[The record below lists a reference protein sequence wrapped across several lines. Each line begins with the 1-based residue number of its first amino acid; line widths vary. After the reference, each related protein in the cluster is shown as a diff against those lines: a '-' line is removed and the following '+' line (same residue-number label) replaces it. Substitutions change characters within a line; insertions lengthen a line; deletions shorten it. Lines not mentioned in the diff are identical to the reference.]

1 MRMKRIVVIG
11 SSNTDMVVK
20 APHLPAA
27 GETVLGGEFM
37 MNAGGKGANQAV
49 AAARYGGRVSFV
61 ARVGDDMFGRQ
72 TLEAMRED
80 GIDTSYVAVD
90 REHASGVA
98 LISVNAEGENS
109 IVVASGA
116 NMALGRGHI
125 DRAAGEIRAADVVL
139 MQLEVPVSTVAYAAE
154 VAAAAGVPVI
164 LNPAPAP
171 TEPLGAELLSR
182 LEAITPNRSE
192 AARISGIEVTDIGSA
207 RRAAEAIHAMG
218 VRNVIIT
225 LGGEGSLMYD
235 GVHFEHVEAVRVEAV
250 DTTAAGDTFNGVLAC
265 CMAEGRTLA
274 EAARMAGV
282 AAAISVTRMGAQS
295 AAPTRAE
302 VEAFIK
308 EIR

>member
-1 MRMKRIVVIG
+1 MKNIVVIG

-20 APHLPAA
+20 TSHLPAA

-49 AAARYGGRVSFV
+49 AAARYGEHVVFV

-72 TLEAMRED
+72 TLESMRRD
-80 GIDTSYVAVD
+80 GIDTSCVSVD
-90 REHASGVA
+90 SDRMSGVA

-116 NMALGRGHI
+116 NMALGREDI
-125 DRAAGEIRAADVVL
+125 DRAADEIRRADVVL
-139 MQLEVPVSTVAYAAE
+139 MQLEVPMATVEYAAE

-171 TEPLGAELLSR
+171 AGPLGAGLLSR
-182 LEAITPNRSE
+182 IDVITPNRSE
-192 AARISGIEVTDIGSA
+192 AARISGIEVTDMASA

-218 VRNVIIT
+218 TRRVIIT
-225 LGGEGSLMYD
+225 LGGEGSLIYD
-235 GVHFEHVEAVRVEAV
+235 GGEFEHIGATRVEAV
-250 DTTAAGDTFNGVLAC
+250 DTTAAGDTFNGVLAVGV
-265 CMAEGRTLA
+265 AEGLSLA
-274 EAARMAGV
+274 SAAREASV
-282 AAAISVTRMGAQS
+282 AAAISVTRMGAQT

-302 VEAFIK
+302 VEAFIS
-308 EIR
+308 ERR

>member
-1 MRMKRIVVIG
+1 MKRIVVIG

-20 APHLPAA
+20 APRLPAA

-49 AAARYGGRVSFV
+49 AAARYGGRVSFG

-72 TLEAMRED
+72 TLAAMRED

-116 NMALGRGHI
+116 NMALGRGDI
-125 DRAAGEIRAADVVL
+125 DRAAGEIRAADAVL
-139 MQLEVPVSTVAYAAE
+139 MQLEVPVAAVEYAAE

-182 LEAITPNRSE
+182 LKAITPNRSE

-225 LGGEGSLMYD
+225 LGGEGSLVYD

-302 VEAFIK
+302 VEAFIRK
-308 EIR
+308 

>member
-1 MRMKRIVVIG
+1 MKNIVVIG

-20 APHLPAA
+20 TSHLPAA

-49 AAARYGGRVSFV
+49 AAARYGEHVVFV

-72 TLEAMRED
+72 TLESLRRD
-80 GIDTSYVAVD
+80 GIDTSCVSVD
-90 REHASGVA
+90 SDRMSGVA

-116 NMALGRGHI
+116 NMALGREDI
-125 DRAAGEIRAADVVL
+125 DRAADEIRRADVVL
-139 MQLEVPVSTVAYAAE
+139 MQLEVPKATVEYAAE

-171 TEPLGAELLSR
+171 AGPLGAGLLSR
-182 LEAITPNRSE
+182 IDVITPNRSE
-192 AARISGIEVTDIGSA
+192 ATRISGIEVTDMASA

-218 VRNVIIT
+218 TRRVIIT
-225 LGGEGSLMYD
+225 LGGEGSLIYD
-235 GVHFEHVEAVRVEAV
+235 GGEFEHIGATRVEAV
-250 DTTAAGDTFNGVLAC
+250 DTTAAGDTFNGVLAVGV
-265 CMAEGRTLA
+265 AEGLSLA
-274 EAARMAGV
+274 RAAREASV
-282 AAAISVTRMGAQS
+282 AAAISVTRMGAQT

-302 VEAFIK
+302 VEAFIS
-308 EIR
+308 ERR

>member
-1 MRMKRIVVIG
+1 MKRIVVIG